1 MASFVWVT
9 RGWKKLDT
17 GPQQLSRV
25 TMAKKNKTV
34 EKFFGVSTILLNQM
48 KSYETF
54 NKLIERDLNYI
65 WLEALKRYYLKVLDF
80 DDGRVVS
87 TSLKVVMIHWSNRT
101 SFYTG
106 LRTLIGMHRAHFQK
120 LI

>member
-1 MASFVWVT
+1 MASLVWVT

-17 GPQQLSRV
+17 GLQQLSRV
-25 TMAKKNKTV
+25 TMAKTKKTV
-34 EKFFGVSTILLNQM
+34 EKSFGVSTILLSQM

-54 NKLIERDLNYI
+54 NELIDWEFSYNF
-65 WLEALKRYYLKVLDF
+65 WLEALKRYLMVLA
-80 DDGRVVS
+80 DGGVVS
-87 TSLKVVMIHWSNRT
+87 TSLKVVMIHWFNRT

>member
-17 GPQQLSRV
+17 GLQQLSRV
-25 TMAKKNKTV
+25 TVAKTKKTV
-34 EKFFGVSTILLNQM
+34 EKSFGLSIILLNQM

-54 NKLIERDLNYI
+54 NELIEWEFSYI
-65 WLEALKRYYLKVLDF
+65 WLEALKWY
-80 DDGRVVS
+80 
-87 TSLKVVMIHWSNRT
+87 
-101 SFYTG
+101 
-106 LRTLIGMHRAHFQK
+106 LIGSSWRSRGFNFTESCDDS

>member
-1 MASFVWVT
+1 MASLVWVT

-17 GPQQLSRV
+17 GLQQLSRV
-25 TMAKKNKTV
+25 TMAKTKKTV
-34 EKFFGVSTILLNQM
+34 DKSFGVSIILLNQM

-54 NKLIERDLNYI
+54 DKLIDWEFSYNF
-65 WLEALKRYYLKVLDF
+65 WLEALKRYNLMVLV
-80 DDGRVVS
+80 DDGCVVS

-106 LRTLIGMHRAHFQK
+106 LRTLIGMHRALFQK

>member
-17 GPQQLSRV
+17 GLQQLSRV
-25 TMAKKNKTV
+25 TMAKTKKTV
-34 EKFFGVSTILLNQM
+34 EKSFGVPTILLNQM

-65 WLEALKRYYLKVLDF
+65 WLEALKRYYLMVLV
-80 DDGRVVS
+80 DDGCVVS
-87 TSLKVVMIHWSNRT
+87 TSLKVVMIHWFNRT